1 MGRLPVAV
9 LGDGD
14 FAMGTSALWSAAHHK
29 IPLLVILNNNRSYFN
44 DELHQ
49 ETVAVTR
56 GREKAN
62 RWIGQRMSD
71 PEVEFAT
78 LVKGYGCIGLGP
90 IKTVA
95 ELGPALAEGVK
106 ALRDGKVCVIDCW
119 VDPTEERS
127 AQSSLE
133 VRVVG

>member
-1 MGRLPVAV
+1 MG
-9 LGDGD
+9 
-14 FAMGTSALWSAAHHK
+14 SNALWSAAQHK

-49 ETVAVTR
+49 ETVAHKR
-56 GREKAN
+56 GREPAN
-62 RWIGQRMSD
+62 RWIGQRMAD

-78 LVKGYGCIGLGP
+78 LARSYGCVGIGPVKSVEDLGGA
-90 IKTVA
+90 I
-95 ELGPALAEGVK
+95 AEGVA
-106 ALRDGKVCVIDCW
+106 ALRAGKVCLIDCW

-133 VRVVG
+133 VRVTD